1 MTDTVAAAPG
11 AVRLNTATVTQY
23 LSSQSSLAASLT
35 GDGGGRRRVV
45 LLRSAP
51 QWDGPAEPAW
61 GEARTAGVAVAPSP
75 LAVHEL
81 VLDHL
86 RKSGVIGHI
95 TDESIDFSI

>member
-45 LLRSAP
+45 LLLS
-51 QWDGPAEPAW
+51 
-61 GEARTAGVAVAPSP
+61 
-75 LAVHEL
+75 L
-81 VLDHL
+81 
-86 RKSGVIGHI
+86 IHI
-95 TDESIDFSI
+95 YAADE